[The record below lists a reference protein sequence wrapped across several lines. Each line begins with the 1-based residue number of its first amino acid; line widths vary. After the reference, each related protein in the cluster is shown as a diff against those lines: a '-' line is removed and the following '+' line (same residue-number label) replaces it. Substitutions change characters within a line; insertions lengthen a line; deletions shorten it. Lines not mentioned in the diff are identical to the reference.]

1 MEKTVCRTAKAK
13 AEKAKSVSPKSLS
26 KAYSQIEIENLRNH
40 RSVSLMAQVGKGDIF
55 LSVPKELAEE
65 LGYDLQDAT
74 RSNAFVVNG
83 VRKRGPMIG
92 PIRIKIGNRYSD
104 LSAIVQG
111 REPMLCGVSPEILH
125 DACKVSLASANDNHR
140 GPSAKNAA

>member
-1 MEKTVCRTAKAK
+1 MEKNLCRTAKAK
-13 AEKAKSVSPKSLS
+13 AEKAKPE
-26 KAYSQIEIENLRNH
+26 KAKCYSEIEIENLRNH
-40 RSVSLMAQVGKGDIF
+40 RSMSLVTQLGKGDIF
-55 LSVPKELAEE
+55 LSVPKELAEA

-92 PIRIKIGNRYSD
+92 PIRVKIGNRYSD

-111 REPMLCGVSPEILH
+111 REPMLCGIAPEILH
-125 DACKVSLASANDNHR
+125 DAAHGNLHSANDTR
-140 GPSAKNAA
+140 SASTAKNAA